1 MKKRVLSMFMALAL
15 CLTLL
20 PAPVRA
26 AEDTPESGAIVQQE
40 QQEEISPAVSEQAGT
55 NEEENGSEGDPQ
67 NTGTPDAGGA
77 EDSKADAPESGEDEN
92 AGNNADAAV
101 SAVQTMIDALPIVS
115 ELDGMTADELDA
127 AYDDIQA
134 AYDAYEALNAE
145 QQAQITGA
153 DFEALLGWF
162 NSQTALLADAQS
174 GEHTHCVCGKDSG
187 TTVNG
192 HTHNNSTAWTAADSL
207 PGTAGSY
214 YLTQP
219 VSGSWAVPEG
229 EVNLCLNGQTINGKI
244 TIGSGATLTLT
255 DCTDSGRVQGEVTVN
270 GGKFELYSGTIT
282 GGVQVGI
289 KGSAYQ
295 TGSSFTMYGGEIT
308 GNKAGSGS
316 GGVFLVGTTNQT
328 DPPRFTMH
336 GGTISDNTAGASDG
350 GGGGVYVGEK
360 CSFTMDGGAITGN
373 GGGIY
378 IHFNAGTVSISN
390 ATITG
395 NKASAT
401 VWPRGRHLFGE
412 RGNRRECDDHRKQQY
427 L

>member
-153 DFEALLGWF
+153 DFEAPLGWVT
-162 NSQTALLADAQS
+162 SQLPMTHSPASIPTVSAARTAVQRSTVIPITTAQHGRQPIPCPVLLA
-174 GEHTHCVCGKDSG
+174 
-187 TTVNG
+187 
-192 HTHNNSTAWTAADSL
+192 
-207 PGTAGSY
+207 
-214 YLTQP
+214 
-219 VSGSWAVPEG
+219 
-229 EVNLCLNGQTINGKI
+229 
-244 TIGSGATLTLT
+244 
-255 DCTDSGRVQGEVTVN
+255 
-270 GGKFELYSGTIT
+270 
-282 GGVQVGI
+282 
-289 KGSAYQ
+289 
-295 TGSSFTMYGGEIT
+295 
-308 GNKAGSGS
+308 
-316 GGVFLVGTTNQT
+316 
-328 DPPRFTMH
+328 
-336 GGTISDNTAGASDG
+336 
-350 GGGGVYVGEK
+350 
-360 CSFTMDGGAITGN
+360 AI
-373 GGGIY
+373 I
-378 IHFNAGTVSISN
+378 
-390 ATITG
+390 
-395 NKASAT
+395 
-401 VWPRGRHLFGE
+401 
-412 RGNRRECDDHRKQQY
+412 
-427 L
+427 

>member
-1 MKKRVLSMFMALAL
+1 MFMALAL

-192 HTHNNSTAWTAADSL
+192 HTHNNSTAWTAADSARYCWQL
-207 PGTAGSY
+207 
-214 YLTQP
+214 L
-219 VSGSWAVPEG
+219 
-229 EVNLCLNGQTINGKI
+229 
-244 TIGSGATLTLT
+244 
-255 DCTDSGRVQGEVTVN
+255 
-270 GGKFELYSGTIT
+270 
-282 GGVQVGI
+282 
-289 KGSAYQ
+289 
-295 TGSSFTMYGGEIT
+295 
-308 GNKAGSGS
+308 
-316 GGVFLVGTTNQT
+316 
-328 DPPRFTMH
+328 
-336 GGTISDNTAGASDG
+336 SDAAR
-350 GGGGVYVGEK
+350 VGELG
-360 CSFTMDGGAITGN
+360 CARR
-373 GGGIY
+373 
-378 IHFNAGTVSISN
+378 
-390 ATITG
+390 
-395 NKASAT
+395 
-401 VWPRGRHLFGE
+401 RGQPLPE
-412 RGNRRECDDHRKQQY
+412 RADDQRQNHHRQRQGSRRSDRQRRQI
-427 L
+427 